1 MGALEGLKILELG
14 GIGPVP
20 FAGMIL
26 ADMGA
31 DVIRINSPKGAPI
44 EKMSLVVTMR
54 GRRSMVVDVKSPE
67 GREVILK
74 IVEKVDAMME
84 GFRPG
89 VLERLGL
96 SPEECWERNPALVIG
111 RMTGWGQEG
120 PMAQRAGHDINYIA
134 LSGVLHAIGKP
145 DEAPIIPLNLI
156 GDYAGGGWP
165 LAFGIVSG
173 VFEARRSGK
182 GQVIDVA
189 MIDGAALLMTPWF
202 GELSRGYFKDARGA
216 NAIDG
221 GSHYYQVYETSDG
234 RYLSLG
240 SMEPQ
245 FYSRLLELLGVDATA
260 MPAQLDASGW
270 PQNIELFRATFLE
283 KPLEHWVDLFEG
295 EDVCFSPILSMTDA
309 PNHPHL
315 KARETYVEVDG
326 FVQGAATPRFSRTPG
341 EVRRVPRTGEHT
353 DAVLDE
359 LGFTSDEVGRLRD
372 AGAVR

>member
-1 MGALEGLKILELG
+1 MGALDGLKILELG

-31 DVIRINSPKGAPI
+31 DVIRVNAPSGAPI
-44 EKMSLVVTMR
+44 EKMSLSVTMR
-54 GRRSMVVDVKSPE
+54 GRRSIVVDVKSPE
-67 GREVILK
+67 GLEVILNL
-74 IVEKVDAMME
+74 ISKVDAMME

-96 SPEECWERNPALVIG
+96 SPETCWERNPALVIA

-120 PMAQRAGHDINYIA
+120 PLAQRAGHDINYIA
-134 LSGVLHAIGKP
+134 LAGALHAIGKS
-145 DEAPIIPLNLI
+145 DGAPIIPLNLI

-165 LAFGIVSG
+165 LAFGVVSG
-173 VFEARRSGK
+173 VYEASRSGK

-189 MIDGAALLMTPWF
+189 MIDGTALLMTPWF
-202 GELSRGYFKDARGA
+202 GELSRERYKDERGV

-234 RYLSLG
+234 EYISLG

-245 FYSRLLELLGVDATA
+245 FYARLIELLEFDMETL
-260 MPAQLDASGW
+260 PAQLDPTGW
-270 PQNIELFRATFLE
+270 EANTELFKQLFLS
-283 KPLEHWVDLFEG
+283 KPLQHWIQLFDG
-295 EDVCFSPILSMTDA
+295 EDVCFSPVLSMTDA

-315 KARETYVEVDG
+315 KERETFVEVNG
-326 FVQGAATPRFSRTPG
+326 IMQGAATPRFSRTPG
-341 EVRRVPRTGEHT
+341 AVLPIPRTGEHT

-359 LGFTSDEVGRLRD
+359 LGYSTGEISELRA